1 MNLQEEVQDAS
12 CGTSRVIE
20 GDRAGWS
27 GRVFLGESLTENLD
41 EQMDGLQV
49 CELVV
54 VRVHADAEEE
64 TSVSPVNDLVVP
76 ELKHHALFT
85 QRVRNPD
92 RTKNAPQRSSTDTSG
107 PSARLA
113 CAPLPAGGPIVIQ
126 PKPPL
131 TNRPRML

>member
-1 MNLQEEVQDAS
+1 M
-12 CGTSRVIE
+12 
-20 GDRAGWS
+20 GDRAGRS
-27 GRVFLGESLTENLD
+27 VGVLLGGSLTENLD

-54 VRVHADAEEE
+54 VCVHANAEKE

-85 QRVRNPD
+85 QHVRNLD
-92 RTKNAPQRSSTDTSG
+92 RTKNAPRRSSTDTSG

-113 CAPLPAGGPIVIQ
+113 CAPLPADGPVVIQ

-131 TNRPRML
+131 TDRPRML

>member
-1 MNLQEEVQDAS
+1 M
-12 CGTSRVIE
+12 
-20 GDRAGWS
+20 GDRAGRS
-27 GRVFLGESLTENLD
+27 VGVLLGGSLTENLD

-54 VRVHADAEEE
+54 VRIHANAEEE
-64 TSVSPVNDLVVP
+64 TGVSTVNDLVVP
-76 ELKHHALFT
+76 ELKHHVLFT
-85 QRVRNPD
+85 QPVRD
-92 RTKNAPQRSSTDTSG
+92 ADGTKNAPQRSSTDTSG

-113 CAPLPAGGPIVIQ
+113 CAPLPADGPVVIQ